1 MTAHLFDHV
10 RAYLDRSVEEKIAYI
25 QAPRWVGY
33 PIAEAA
39 HARLAEL
46 LARPPGLRTHG
57 LMIVGPYANGKTMLV
72 ERFAV
77 DHLKM
82 TPLPQRKVWIVQT
95 REGAGL
101 VHFYG
106 SILHALRAPI
116 CNNQSIGRKIEQ
128 IDRLFEHVKPK
139 VLIFDEFHNALRG
152 RSRDIEAIFAFLRR
166 IGRQYD
172 ISPVLVGEVS
182 VFDCINTTS
191 EMASRFELQAAPRW
205 RYDEDYLA
213 LLDSL
218 EAAMPLA
225 RSSDLSDEPLARKI
239 HELSEGL
246 IGEIFAIITRAAL
259 VALRSGKERITRTG
273 VNDLHYIPVSRR
285 GRAPQR
291 DCLL

>member
-10 RAYLDRSVEEKIAYI
+10 RAYLDRSVEDRIAYI

-33 PIAEAA
+33 PIAETA
-39 HARLAEL
+39 HGRLAEL
-46 LARPPGLRTHG
+46 LSRPAGFRTHG

-77 DHLKM
+77 DHLKAVS
-82 TPLPQRKVWIVQT
+82 LSQRKVWIVQT

-101 VHFYG
+101 AHFYG

-116 CNNQSIGRKIEQ
+116 GNSQNIGRKAEQ
-128 IDRLFEHVKPK
+128 IDRLFEHLKPK
-139 VLIFDEFHNALRG
+139 ILIFDEFHNALRG
-152 RSRDIEAIFAFLRR
+152 RPRDIEAVFAFLRR

-182 VFDCINTTS
+182 VYDSINATS
-191 EMASRFELQAAPRW
+191 EMASRFELQAVPRW

-246 IGEIFAIITRAAL
+246 IGEIFAIVTRAAL
-259 VALRSGKERITRTG
+259 VALRSGKERITKTG
-273 VNDLHYIPVSRR
+273 INDLHYIPVSRR

-291 DCLL
+291 DCMI